1 MQYVAL
7 IFRGL
12 DALTT
17 EDSILTGLM
26 RVTALPTKNV
36 KVMKDALTNT
46 SKGYAF
52 VEMPSLQE
60 SQQLLD
66 TIHNLLFPFDIDGKA
81 VVVSYAKN
89 TYSTMYVHSILL
101 FLPCCVCSV

>member
-1 MQYVAL
+1 MSKAL

-17 EDSILTGLM
+17 EENILTALM

-36 KVMKDALTNT
+36 RVMKDILTNT

-52 VEMPSLQE
+52 VEMNSLQE

-66 TIHNLLFPFDIDGKA
+66 TIHNLMFPFEIDGKA

-89 TYSTMYVHSILL
+89 TFTTV
-101 FLPCCVCSV
+101 